1 MKVIFLQDVKGQG
14 KKGDIKEVPNGY
26 AQNFLIKKNLAKPA
40 TNEAMS
46 ALKGK
51 KQAEEKQAAEE
62 LQEAKNLKATLEKDE
77 TIVMIK
83 AKGGEDGRLFGSVPT
98 KQIATALEKQYKIK
112 LDKRKMDLDEPIKSF
127 GFTNIPVKLHPNVT
141 ATIRV
146 QVIEE

>member
-14 KKGDIKEVPNGY
+14 KKGDVKEVPNGY

-46 ALKGK
+46 VLKGQ

-62 LQEAKNLKATLEKDE
+62 LQEAKGLKATLEKEE
-77 TIVMIK
+77 TIVTIK

-127 GFTNIPVKLHPNVT
+127 GFTNVPVKLYPNVT

-146 QVIEE
+146 HVIEE